1 MPMSNLSRRLKRRVL
16 STSGLLLAAGLFVA
30 ANIVANQILTS
41 ERLDLT
47 ENRLFSLSS
56 GTENIL
62 KQLEE
67 PIQLKFYFSAKLL
80 SGAPAF
86 LNYGTRI
93 RDMLEEY
100 IAKSGGKLELSVID
114 PEPFSEAEDE
124 AVGYGIKQLP
134 VSAAGDMGYMGLVGV
149 NTTDEEKVIPVF
161 QPNKEESLE
170 YELTKLIYDLAHPKK
185 RVIGVISALP
195 VFGGPADSTSRPTGN
210 WNIVSLLREA
220 FEVRDLGTE
229 PAEIAQDVDTLLLIH
244 PKNLSDQTRY
254 AIDQFVLK
262 GGKAMV
268 FVDPH
273 AEEDTASPDPQNP
286 MAMPQTSSNLP
297 DLLEKWGV
305 KLIADKIAA
314 DLDHAIRVAYAGN
327 RGPQE
332 IEYLP
337 WLRLGPAE
345 LNQDDFVTSELNTVN
360 LGSAGILERIEGAT
374 TEFRPL
380 ISTGKRS
387 MPYDREAVLFV
398 RDPAGLLENFKP
410 GDKELVVAARIR
422 GPAKT
427 AFPNGRPKKKDDD
440 PPDSNFVAE
449 STAPINLVVVA
460 DTDVLADRFWVQFQ
474 NFLGMRIPSTIAD
487 NADFVINALD
497 NLGGNDDLIS
507 LRSRGHYAR
516 PFDRVEAIQRE
527 AEAQFRDKERALQ
540 ARLEET
546 EKKLADLQQQKQGG
560 SKLLLSPEQR
570 QEIERFRE
578 EQLKTRKELRAV
590 QHDLKRN
597 IERLGTGLKF
607 INISL
612 IPLVIGIA
620 AIGMPLYR
628 AKRRPLTSSES
639 QEKISR

>member
-1 MPMSNLSRRLKRRVL
+1 MSNLSRRLKRRVL

-134 VSAAGDMGYMGLVGV
+134 VNAAGDMGYLGLVGI
-149 NTTDEEKVIPVF
+149 NTTDEEEVIPVF

-170 YELTKLIYDLAHPKK
+170 YELTKLIYTLAHPKK

-195 VFGGPADSTSRPTGN
+195 VFGAATDGRPGGG
-210 WNIVSLLREA
+210 WNIVSLLREV

-229 PAEIAQDVDTLLLIH
+229 PTEIAQDVDTLLLIH
-244 PKNLSDQTRY
+244 PKNLSDQARY

-268 FVDPH
+268 FVDPY

-286 MAMPQTSSNLP
+286 MVMPQTGSNLP
-297 DLLEKWGV
+297 DLMEKWGV
-305 KLIADKIAA
+305 KLVADKVAA

-337 WLRLGPAE
+337 WLRLGSAE

-440 PPDSNFVAE
+440 PTDPNFIAE
-449 STAPINLVVVA
+449 SKAPINLIVVA
-460 DTDVLADRFWVQFQ
+460 DTDILADRFWVQFQ

-540 ARLEET
+540 AKLEET

-612 IPLVIGIA
+612 IPLMIGIA

-628 AKRRPLTSSES
+628 AKRRPLTSPQS

>member
-1 MPMSNLSRRLKRRVL
+1 ML

-30 ANIVANQILTS
+30 ANIVANQTLTS

-134 VSAAGDMGYMGLVGV
+134 VNAAGDMGYIGLVGV
-149 NTTDEEKVIPVF
+149 NTTDEEEVIPVF

-170 YELTKLIYDLAHPKK
+170 YELTKLIYTLAHPKK

-195 VFGGPADSTSRPTGN
+195 VFGAATDGRPGGG
-210 WNIVSLLREA
+210 WNIVSLLREV

-229 PAEIAQDVDTLLLIH
+229 PTEIAQDVDTLLLIH
-244 PKNLSDQTRY
+244 PKNLSDQARY

-268 FVDPH
+268 FVDPY

-286 MAMPQTSSNLP
+286 MVMPQTGSNLP
-297 DLLEKWGV
+297 DLMEKWGV
-305 KLIADKIAA
+305 KLVADKVAA

-337 WLRLGPAE
+337 WLRLGSAE

-440 PPDSNFVAE
+440 PTDPNFVAE
-449 STAPINLVVVA
+449 SKAPINLIVVA
-460 DTDVLADRFWVQFQ
+460 DTDILADRFWVQFQ

-540 ARLEET
+540 AKLEET

-612 IPLVIGIA
+612 IPLMIGIA

-628 AKRRPLTSSES
+628 AKRRPLTSPQS

>member
-1 MPMSNLSRRLKRRVL
+1 MSNLSQRLKRRVL

-134 VSAAGDMGYMGLVGV
+134 VNAAGDMGYLGLVGV
-149 NTTDEEKVIPVF
+149 NTTDEEEVIPVF

-170 YELTKLIYDLAHPKK
+170 YELTKLIYTLAHPKK

-195 VFGGPADSTSRPTGN
+195 VFGAATDGRPGGG
-210 WNIVSLLREA
+210 WNIVSLLREV

-229 PAEIAQDVDTLLLIH
+229 PTEIAQDVDTLLLIH

-268 FVDPH
+268 FVDPY

-286 MAMPQTSSNLP
+286 MVMPQTGSNLP
-297 DLLEKWGV
+297 DLMEKWGV
-305 KLIADKIAA
+305 KLVADKVAA

-345 LNQDDFVTSELNTVN
+345 LNQDDFVTGELNTVN

-440 PPDSNFVAE
+440 PTDPNFVAE
-449 STAPINLVVVA
+449 SKAPINLIVVA
-460 DTDVLADRFWVQFQ
+460 DTDILADRFWVQFQ

-540 ARLEET
+540 AKLEET

-612 IPLVIGIA
+612 IPLMIGIA

-628 AKRRPLTSSES
+628 AKRRSLAPPES

>member
-16 STSGLLLAAGLFVA
+16 STSGLFLAAGLFIA

-149 NTTDEEKVIPVF
+149 NTTDEERVIPVF

-229 PAEIAQDVDTLLLIH
+229 PTEIAQDADTLLLIH

-268 FVDPH
+268 FVDPY

-286 MAMPQTSSNLP
+286 MVMPQTGSNLP
-297 DLLEKWGV
+297 DLMEKWGV
-305 KLIADKIAA
+305 KLVADKVAA

-345 LNQDDFVTSELNTVN
+345 LNQDDFVTGELNTVN

-398 RDPAGLLENFKP
+398 RDPVGLLENFKT

-440 PPDSNFVAE
+440 PTDPNFVAE
-449 STAPINLVVVA
+449 STAPINLIVVA
-460 DTDVLADRFWVQFQ
+460 DTDILADRFWVQFQ

-540 ARLEET
+540 AKLEET

-612 IPLVIGIA
+612 IPLMIGIA

-628 AKRRPLTSSES
+628 AKRHPLTSPQP
-639 QEKISR
+639 QEKIGR

>member
-1 MPMSNLSRRLKRRVL
+1 MSNLSQRLKRRVL

-134 VSAAGDMGYMGLVGV
+134 VNAAGDMGYIGLVGV
-149 NTTDEEKVIPVF
+149 NTTDEEEVIPVF

-170 YELTKLIYDLAHPKK
+170 YELTKLIYTLAHPKK

-195 VFGGPADSTSRPTGN
+195 VFGAATDGRPGGG
-210 WNIVSLLREA
+210 WNIVSLLREV

-268 FVDPH
+268 FVDPY
-273 AEEDTASPDPQNP
+273 AEEDTASADPQNP
-286 MAMPQTSSNLP
+286 MAMPQTGSNLP
-297 DLLEKWGV
+297 DLMEKWGV
-305 KLIADKIAA
+305 KLVADKVAA

-337 WLRLGPAE
+337 WLRLGSAE

-440 PPDSNFVAE
+440 PTDPNFVAE
-449 STAPINLVVVA
+449 SKAPINLIVVA
-460 DTDVLADRFWVQFQ
+460 DTDILADRFWVQFQ

-540 ARLEET
+540 AKLEET

-612 IPLVIGIA
+612 IPLMIGIA

-628 AKRRPLTSSES
+628 AKRRPLTSPQS

>member
-1 MPMSNLSRRLKRRVL
+1 MSNLSRRLKRRVL

-134 VSAAGDMGYMGLVGV
+134 VNAAGDMGYLGLVGV
-149 NTTDEEKVIPVF
+149 NTTDEEEVIPVF

-170 YELTKLIYDLAHPKK
+170 YELTKLIYTLAHPKK

-195 VFGGPADSTSRPTGN
+195 VFGAATDGRPGGG
-210 WNIVSLLREA
+210 WNIVSLLREV

-229 PAEIAQDVDTLLLIH
+229 PTEIAQDVDTLLLIH
-244 PKNLSDQTRY
+244 PKNLSDQARY

-268 FVDPH
+268 FVDPY

-286 MAMPQTSSNLP
+286 MVMPQTGSNLP
-297 DLLEKWGV
+297 DLMEKWGV
-305 KLIADKIAA
+305 KLVADKVAA

-337 WLRLGPAE
+337 WLRLGSAE

-440 PPDSNFVAE
+440 PTDPNFVAE
-449 STAPINLVVVA
+449 SKAPINLIVVA
-460 DTDVLADRFWVQFQ
+460 DTDILADRFWVQFQ

-540 ARLEET
+540 AKLEET

-570 QEIERFRE
+570 QEIEWFRE

-612 IPLVIGIA
+612 IPLMIGIA

-628 AKRRPLTSSES
+628 AKRRPLTSPQS

>member
-1 MPMSNLSRRLKRRVL
+1 MSNLSRRLKRRVL

-124 AVGYGIKQLP
+124 AVSYGIKQLP
-134 VSAAGDMGYMGLVGV
+134 VNAAGDMGYLGLVGV
-149 NTTDEEKVIPVF
+149 NTTDEEEVIPVF

-170 YELTKLIYDLAHPKK
+170 YELTKLIYTLAHPKK

-195 VFGGPADSTSRPTGN
+195 VFGAATDGRPGGG
-210 WNIVSLLREA
+210 WNIVSLLREV

-229 PAEIAQDVDTLLLIH
+229 PTEIAQDVDTLLLIH
-244 PKNLSDQTRY
+244 PKNLSDQARY

-268 FVDPH
+268 FVDPY

-286 MAMPQTSSNLP
+286 MVMPQTGSNLP
-297 DLLEKWGV
+297 DLMGKWGV
-305 KLIADKIAA
+305 KLVADKVAA

-337 WLRLGPAE
+337 WLRLGSAE

-440 PPDSNFVAE
+440 PTDPNFVAE
-449 STAPINLVVVA
+449 SKAPINLIVVA
-460 DTDVLADRFWVQFQ
+460 DTDILADRFWVQFQ

-516 PFDRVEAIQRE
+516 PFDRVEVIQRE

-540 ARLEET
+540 AKLEET

-612 IPLVIGIA
+612 IPLMIGIA

-628 AKRRPLTSSES
+628 AKRRPLTSPQS

>member
-1 MPMSNLSRRLKRRVL
+1 MSNLSQRLKRRVL

-30 ANIVANQILTS
+30 ANIVANQALTS

-134 VSAAGDMGYMGLVGV
+134 VNAAGDMGYIGLVGV
-149 NTTDEEKVIPVF
+149 NTTDEEEVIPVF

-170 YELTKLIYDLAHPKK
+170 YELTKLIYTLAHPKK

-195 VFGGPADSTSRPTGN
+195 VFGAATDGRPGGG
-210 WNIVSLLREA
+210 WNIVSLLREV

-268 FVDPH
+268 FVDPY
-273 AEEDTASPDPQNP
+273 AEEDTASADPQTP
-286 MAMPQTSSNLP
+286 MAMPQTGSNLP
-297 DLLEKWGV
+297 DLMEKWGV
-305 KLIADKIAA
+305 KLVADKIAV
-314 DLDHAIRVAYAGN
+314 DLDNAIRVAYAGN

-440 PPDSNFVAE
+440 PTDPNFVAE
-449 STAPINLVVVA
+449 SKAPINLIVVA
-460 DTDVLADRFWVQFQ
+460 DTDILADRFWVQFQ

-487 NADFVINALD
+487 NADLVINALD

-516 PFDRVEAIQRE
+516 PFDRVDAIQRE

-540 ARLEET
+540 AKLEET

-612 IPLVIGIA
+612 IPLMIGIA
-620 AIGMPLYR
+620 AIGKPLYR
-628 AKRRPLTSSES
+628 AKRRPLTSPQS
-639 QEKISR
+639 QEKIGR

>member
-1 MPMSNLSRRLKRRVL
+1 MSNLSRRLKRRVL

-134 VSAAGDMGYMGLVGV
+134 VNAAGDMGYLGLVGV
-149 NTTDEEKVIPVF
+149 NTTDEEEVIPVF

-170 YELTKLIYDLAHPKK
+170 YELTKLIYTLAHPKK

-195 VFGGPADSTSRPTGN
+195 VFGAATDGRPGGG
-210 WNIVSLLREA
+210 WNIVSLLREV

-229 PAEIAQDVDTLLLIH
+229 PTEIAQDVDTLLLIH
-244 PKNLSDQTRY
+244 PKNLSDQARY

-268 FVDPH
+268 FVDPY

-286 MAMPQTSSNLP
+286 MVMPQTGSNLP
-297 DLLEKWGV
+297 DLMEKWGV
-305 KLIADKIAA
+305 KLVADKVAA

-337 WLRLGPAE
+337 WLRLGSAE

-427 AFPNGRPKKKDDD
+427 AFPNGQPKKKDDD
-440 PPDSNFVAE
+440 PTDPNFVAE
-449 STAPINLVVVA
+449 SKAPINLIVVA
-460 DTDVLADRFWVQFQ
+460 DTDILADRFWVQFQ

-540 ARLEET
+540 AKLEET

-612 IPLVIGIA
+612 IPLMIGIA

-628 AKRRPLTSSES
+628 AKRRPLTSPQS

>member
-1 MPMSNLSRRLKRRVL
+1 MSNPNRRLKRRVL
-16 STSGLLLAAGLFVA
+16 SASGLFLAAGLFVA
-30 ANIVANQILTS
+30 ANIVANQSLTS

-62 KQLEE
+62 RQLNE
-67 PIQLKFYFSAKLL
+67 PIQLKLYFSAKLL

-100 IAKSGGKLELSVID
+100 VAKSGGKLELSVID

-170 YELTKLIYDLAHPKK
+170 YELTKLIYTLAHPKK

-195 VFGGPADSTSRPTGN
+195 VFGAATDGRPGGG
-210 WNIVSLLREA
+210 WNIISLLREV

-244 PKNLSDQTRY
+244 PKNLADQTRY

-273 AEEDTASPDPQNP
+273 AEEDKASPNPQNP

-297 DLLEKWGV
+297 DLMEKWGV
-305 KLIADKIAA
+305 KLVADKIAA
-314 DLDHAIRVAYAGN
+314 DLDHAIRVAYAGS

-337 WLRLGPAE
+337 WLRLGPAQ
-345 LNQDDFVTSELNTVN
+345 LNRDDFVTSELNTVN
-360 LGSAGILERIEGAT
+360 LGAAGILEKIEGAT

-427 AFPNGRPKKKDDD
+427 AFPNGRPKKKDGDSPD
-440 PPDSNFVAE
+440 PNFVAE
-449 STAPINLVVVA
+449 STAPINLIVVA

-540 ARLEET
+540 AKLEET

-578 EQLKTRKELRAV
+578 EQLKTRKQLRAV
-590 QHDLKRN
+590 QHDLKKN

-628 AKRRPLTSSES
+628 AKRRSLASPES
-639 QEKISR
+639 QEKIGR

>member
-1 MPMSNLSRRLKRRVL
+1 ML

-80 SGAPAF
+80 SSAPAF

-134 VSAAGDMGYMGLVGV
+134 VNAAGDMGYIGLVGV
-149 NTTDEEKVIPVF
+149 NTTDEEEVIPVF

-170 YELTKLIYDLAHPKK
+170 YELTKLIYTLAHPKK

-195 VFGGPADSTSRPTGN
+195 VFGAATDGRPGGG
-210 WNIVSLLREA
+210 WNIVSLLREV

-229 PAEIAQDVDTLLLIH
+229 PTEIAQDVDTLLLIH
-244 PKNLSDQTRY
+244 PKNLSDQARY

-268 FVDPH
+268 FVDPY

-286 MAMPQTSSNLP
+286 MVMPQTGSNLP
-297 DLLEKWGV
+297 DLMEKWGV
-305 KLIADKIAA
+305 KLVADKVAA

-337 WLRLGPAE
+337 WLRLGSAE

-440 PPDSNFVAE
+440 PTDPNFVAE
-449 STAPINLVVVA
+449 SKAPINLIVVA
-460 DTDVLADRFWVQFQ
+460 DTDILADRFWVQFQ

-540 ARLEET
+540 AKLEET

-612 IPLVIGIA
+612 IPLMIGIA

-628 AKRRPLTSSES
+628 AKRRPLTSPQS

>member
-1 MPMSNLSRRLKRRVL
+1 
-16 STSGLLLAAGLFVA
+16 
-30 ANIVANQILTS
+30 
-41 ERLDLT
+41 
-47 ENRLFSLSS
+47 
-56 GTENIL
+56 
-62 KQLEE
+62 
-67 PIQLKFYFSAKLL
+67 
-80 SGAPAF
+80 
-86 LNYGTRI
+86 
-93 RDMLEEY
+93 
-100 IAKSGGKLELSVID
+100 
-114 PEPFSEAEDE
+114 
-124 AVGYGIKQLP
+124 
-134 VSAAGDMGYMGLVGV
+134 MGYLGLVGV
-149 NTTDEEKVIPVF
+149 NTTDEEEVIPVF

-170 YELTKLIYDLAHPKK
+170 YELTKLIYTLAHPKK

-195 VFGGPADSTSRPTGN
+195 VFGAATDGRPGGG
-210 WNIVSLLREA
+210 WNIVSLLREV
-220 FEVRDLGTE
+220 FDVRDLGTE
-229 PAEIAQDVDTLLLIH
+229 PTEIAQDVDTLLLIH
-244 PKNLSDQTRY
+244 PKNLSDQARY

-268 FVDPH
+268 FVDPY

-286 MAMPQTSSNLP
+286 MVMPQTGSNLP
-297 DLLEKWGV
+297 DLMEKWGV
-305 KLIADKIAA
+305 KLVADKVAA

-440 PPDSNFVAE
+440 PTDPNFVAE
-449 STAPINLVVVA
+449 SKAPINLIVVA
-460 DTDVLADRFWVQFQ
+460 DTDILADRFWVQFQ

-527 AEAQFRDKERALQ
+527 AEAQFRDKERVLQ
-540 ARLEET
+540 AKLEET

-612 IPLVIGIA
+612 IPLMIGIA

-628 AKRRPLTSSES
+628 AKRRPLTSPRS
-639 QEKISR
+639 QEKIGR

>member
-1 MPMSNLSRRLKRRVL
+1 MSNLSRRLKRRVL

-134 VSAAGDMGYMGLVGV
+134 VNAAGDMGYLGLVGV
-149 NTTDEEKVIPVF
+149 NTTDEEEVIPVF

-170 YELTKLIYDLAHPKK
+170 YELTKLIYTLAHPKK

-195 VFGGPADSTSRPTGN
+195 VFGAATDGRPGGG
-210 WNIVSLLREA
+210 WNIVSLLREV

-229 PAEIAQDVDTLLLIH
+229 PTEIAQDVDTLLLIH
-244 PKNLSDQTRY
+244 PKNLSDQARY

-268 FVDPH
+268 FVDPY

-286 MAMPQTSSNLP
+286 MVMPQTGSNLP
-297 DLLEKWGV
+297 DLMEKWGV
-305 KLIADKIAA
+305 KLVADKVAA

-337 WLRLGPAE
+337 WLRLGSAE

-440 PPDSNFVAE
+440 PTDPNFVAE
-449 STAPINLVVVA
+449 SKAPINLIVVA
-460 DTDVLADRFWVQFQ
+460 DTDILADRFWVQFQ

-516 PFDRVEAIQRE
+516 PFDRVEVIQRE

-540 ARLEET
+540 AKLEET

-612 IPLVIGIA
+612 IPLMIGIA

-628 AKRRPLTSSES
+628 AKRRPLTSPQS

>member
-1 MPMSNLSRRLKRRVL
+1 
-16 STSGLLLAAGLFVA
+16 
-30 ANIVANQILTS
+30 
-41 ERLDLT
+41 
-47 ENRLFSLSS
+47 LFSLSS

-62 KQLEE
+62 RQLKE
-67 PIQLKFYFSAKLL
+67 PIQLKFYFSSKLL

-100 IAKSGGKLELSVID
+100 VAKSGGKLELSVID

-149 NTTDEEKVIPVF
+149 STTDEEKVIPVF

-170 YELTKLIYDLAHPKK
+170 YEITKLIYTLAHPKK

-195 VFGGPADSTSRPTGN
+195 VFGAATDGRPGGG
-210 WNIVSLLREA
+210 WNIISLLREV

-244 PKNLSDQTRY
+244 PKNLADETRY

-273 AEEDTASPDPQNP
+273 AEEDKASPNPQNP

-297 DLLEKWGV
+297 DLMEKWGV
-305 KLIADKIAA
+305 KLVADKIAA
-314 DLDHAIRVAYAGN
+314 DLDHAIRVAYAGS

-332 IEYLP
+332 IEYLS
-337 WLRLGPAE
+337 WLRLGPAQ
-345 LNQDDFVTSELNTVN
+345 LNQDDFVTSQLNTVN
-360 LGSAGILERIEGAT
+360 FGAAGILEKIEGAT

-422 GPAKT
+422 GSAKT
-427 AFPNGRPKKKDDD
+427 AFPNGRPKKKDGD
-440 PPDSNFVAE
+440 PPDPNFVAE
-449 STAPINLVVVA
+449 STAPINLIVVA

-540 ARLEET
+540 AKLEET

-590 QHDLKRN
+590 QHDLKKN

-612 IPLVIGIA
+612 IPLMIGIA

-628 AKRRPLTSSES
+628 AKRRSLASPES
-639 QEKISR
+639 QEKIGR

>member
-1 MPMSNLSRRLKRRVL
+1 MSNLSRRLKRRVL

-195 VFGGPADSTSRPTGN
+195 VFGAATDGRPGGG

-268 FVDPH
+268 FVDPQ
-273 AEEDTASPDPQNP
+273 AEEDTASPDPQSP

-297 DLLEKWGV
+297 DLMEKWGV
-305 KLIADKIAA
+305 KLVADKIAA

-345 LNQDDFVTSELNTVN
+345 LNQDDFVTGELNTVN

-398 RDPAGLLENFKP
+398 RDPVGLLENFKP

-440 PPDSNFVAE
+440 PTDPNFVAE
-449 STAPINLVVVA
+449 SKAPINLIVVA
-460 DTDVLADRFWVQFQ
+460 DTDILADRFWVQFQ

-540 ARLEET
+540 AKLEEA

-628 AKRRPLTSSES
+628 AKRRSLAPPEP

>member
-1 MPMSNLSRRLKRRVL
+1 MSNLSRRLKRRVL

-134 VSAAGDMGYMGLVGV
+134 VNAAGDMGYLGLVGV
-149 NTTDEEKVIPVF
+149 NTTDEEEVIPVF

-170 YELTKLIYDLAHPKK
+170 YELTKLIYTLAHPKK

-195 VFGGPADSTSRPTGN
+195 VFGAATDGRPGGG
-210 WNIVSLLREA
+210 WNIVSLLREV

-229 PAEIAQDVDTLLLIH
+229 PTEIAQDVDTLLLIH
-244 PKNLSDQTRY
+244 PKNLSDQARY

-268 FVDPH
+268 FVDPY

-286 MAMPQTSSNLP
+286 MVMPQTGSNLP
-297 DLLEKWGV
+297 DLMEKWGV
-305 KLIADKIAA
+305 KLVADKVAA

-337 WLRLGPAE
+337 WLRLGSAE

-440 PPDSNFVAE
+440 PTDPNFVAE
-449 STAPINLVVVA
+449 SKAPINLIVVA
-460 DTDVLADRFWVQFQ
+460 DTDILADRFWVQFQ

-540 ARLEET
+540 AKLEET

-612 IPLVIGIA
+612 IPLMIGIA

-628 AKRRPLTSSES
+628 AKRRPLTSPQS

>member
-16 STSGLLLAAGLFVA
+16 STSGLFLAAGLFIA

-134 VSAAGDMGYMGLVGV
+134 VNAAGDMGYIGLVGV

-170 YELTKLIYDLAHPKK
+170 YELTKLIYTLTHPKK

-195 VFGGPADSTSRPTGN
+195 VFGAATDGRPGGG
-210 WNIVSLLREA
+210 WNIVSLLREV

-229 PAEIAQDVDTLLLIH
+229 PTEIAQDVDTLLLIH

-262 GGKAMV
+262 GGKALL
-268 FVDPH
+268 FVDPS

-286 MAMPQTSSNLP
+286 MVMPQTGSNLP
-297 DLLEKWGV
+297 DLMEKWGG
-305 KLIADKIAA
+305 KLVADKVAA

-345 LNQDDFVTSELNTVN
+345 LNQDDFVTGELNTVN

-398 RDPAGLLENFKP
+398 RDPVGLLENFKP
-410 GDKELVVAARIR
+410 GDKELVVATRIR

-440 PPDSNFVAE
+440 PTDPNFVAE
-449 STAPINLVVVA
+449 SKAPINLIVVA
-460 DTDVLADRFWVQFQ
+460 DTDILADRFWVQFQ

-628 AKRRPLTSSES
+628 AKRRSLASPES